1 MLYDVY
7 PIFPLCKCGNIDPYA
22 EKQYTL
28 PLYEFLDE
36 NNTFIYPPD
45 GEFKTLFPATYHEG
59 IKAAITQEFYYR
71 QVGQY
76 IPQKFLRRFHRLLNE
91 RQTAWIK
98 LIDSEEIVKPEQATR
113 NYDMTEERAQH
124 VESENQGNASSNS
137 QTVTSDSGNTT
148 ATSTATAWVSDT
160 PDGSVSDIET
170 YMSSANKN
178 QSDSTGTSET
188 TGNATTDGSSQNA
201 GSSSGDLTE
210 NIHRYGNI
218 GVTTFEKIIEGYRN
232 SASWCA
238 FEQVIFPEVNKL
250 FFALM

>member
-1 MLYDVY
+1 MLYDMY
-7 PIFPLCKCGNIDPYA
+7 PIFPFGNCGIIDPYA

-28 PLYEFLDE
+28 PFYEFLDE
-36 NNTFIYPPD
+36 NNTFIYPSE
-45 GEFKTLFPATYHEG
+45 GEFKTLFPANYHEG
-59 IKAAITQEFYYR
+59 IKAAIIQEFYYR

-98 LIDSEEIVKPEQATR
+98 LIDSEEIVQPEQATR
-113 NYDMTEERAQH
+113 NYDMTEERTQH
-124 VESENQGNASSNS
+124 AESENQGNASSNS
-137 QTVTSDSGNTT
+137 QTTTSDT
-148 ATSTATAWVSDT
+148 ATNGATAWVSDT

-178 QSDSTGTSET
+178 QSNSEAN
-188 TGNATTDGSSQNA
+188 GNATTDGSSQNA

-210 NIHRYGNI
+210 NIHRFGNI

-250 FFALM
+250 FLALM

>member
-1 MLYDVY
+1 MNFDNY
-7 PIFPLCKCGNIDPYA
+7 PCFPFGGCGVIDPFA

-36 NNTFIYPPD
+36 NNSFIYPSEA
-45 GEFKTLFPATYHEG
+45 EFKTLFPASYHEG
-59 IKAAITQEFYYR
+59 IKAAIIQEFYYR

-91 RQTAWIK
+91 RQAAWVK
-98 LIDSEEIVKPEQATR
+98 LVESEEIVQPEQATR
-113 NYDMTEERAQH
+113 NYDMTEERTQH
-124 VESENQGNASSNS
+124 VESENQGNTSSGS
-137 QTVTSDSGNTT
+137 QTITSDNGKTTGTSG
-148 ATSTATAWVSDT
+148 ATAWVSDT

-178 QSDSTGTSET
+178 QSNSEGTT
-188 TGNATTDGSSQNA
+188 TASGNATTNGSSKNS
-201 GSSSGDLTE
+201 GSSSGDSTE
-210 NIHRYGNI
+210 NVHRYGNI

-232 SASWCA
+232 SVVWCA

>member
-1 MLYDVY
+1 MMFDMY
-7 PIFPLCKCGNIDPYA
+7 PFFPFGDCGIIDPYA

-36 NNTFIYPPD
+36 NNSFIYPSE
-45 GEFKTLFPATYHEG
+45 GEFKTLFPTNYHEG
-59 IKAAITQEFYYR
+59 IKAAIIQEFYYR

-91 RQTAWIK
+91 RQAAWIK
-98 LIDSEEIVKPEQATR
+98 LVDSEEILQPEYATR
-113 NYDMTEERAQH
+113 NYDMTEERTQH

-137 QTVTSDSGNTT
+137 QTITTDNGKTTGTSGG
-148 ATSTATAWVSDT
+148 TAWVSDT
-160 PDGSVSDIET
+160 PDGSVSDIEN

-178 QSDSTGTSET
+178 QSNSEGTTEAN
-188 TGNATTDGSSQNA
+188 GNATTDGSSQNA

-232 SASWCA
+232 SVVWCA

>member
-1 MLYDVY
+1 MLYDMY
-7 PIFPLCKCGNIDPYA
+7 PIFPFGNCGTIDPYA

-28 PLYEFLDE
+28 PFYEFLDE
-36 NNTFIYPPD
+36 NNTFIYPSE
-45 GEFKTLFPATYHEG
+45 GEFKTLFPANYHEG
-59 IKAAITQEFYYR
+59 IKAAIIQEFYYR

-91 RQTAWIK
+91 RQDAWIK
-98 LIDSEEIVKPEQATR
+98 LIGSEDIVQPEYATR
-113 NYDMTEERAQH
+113 NYDMTEERTQH

-137 QTVTSDSGNTT
+137 QTTTSDTGSSG
-148 ATSTATAWVSDT
+148 ATAWISDT

-178 QSDSTGTSET
+178 QSNSEAN
-188 TGNATTDGSSQNA
+188 GNATTDGSSQNA

>member
-1 MLYDVY
+1 MLYDMY
-7 PIFPLCKCGNIDPYA
+7 PIFPFGNCGIIDPYA

-28 PLYEFLDE
+28 PFYEFLDE
-36 NNTFIYPPD
+36 NNTFIYPSE
-45 GEFKTLFPATYHEG
+45 GEFKTLFPANYHEG
-59 IKAAITQEFYYR
+59 IKAAIIQEFYYR

-91 RQTAWIK
+91 RQAAWIK
-98 LIDSEEIVKPEQATR
+98 LIGSEEIVQPDYATR
-113 NYDMTEERAQH
+113 NYDMTEERTQH

-137 QTVTSDSGNTT
+137 QTTTSDT
-148 ATSTATAWVSDT
+148 ASNGTTAWVSDT

-178 QSDSTGTSET
+178 QSNSEAN
-188 TGNATTDGSSQNA
+188 GNATTDGSSQNA

-210 NIHRYGNI
+210 NIRRFGNI

-238 FEQVIFPEVNKL
+238 FEQIIFPEVNKL

>member
-1 MLYDVY
+1 MYDMY
-7 PIFPLCKCGNIDPYA
+7 PIIPFGTCGIIDPYA

-36 NNTFIYPPD
+36 NNSFIYPSE
-45 GEFKTLFPATYHEG
+45 GEFKTLFPANYHEV
-59 IKAAITQEFYYR
+59 IKAAIIQEFYYR

-91 RQTAWIK
+91 RQAAWVK
-98 LIDSEEIVKPEQATR
+98 LVDSEEIVQPEYATR
-113 NYDMTEERAQH
+113 NYDMTEERTQH
-124 VESENQGNASSNS
+124 VESENEGNASSNS
-137 QTVTSDSGNTT
+137 QTTTSDT
-148 ATSTATAWVSDT
+148 ASNGATAWVSDT

-178 QSDSTGTSET
+178 QSNTEANGNSATDGTS
-188 TGNATTDGSSQNA
+188 QNT

-210 NIHRYGNI
+210 NVHRFGNI

-232 SASWCA
+232 SVVWCA

>member
-1 MLYDVY
+1 MIYDMY
-7 PIFPLCKCGNIDPYA
+7 PIFPFGNCGIIDPYA

-28 PLYEFLDE
+28 PFYEFLDE
-36 NNTFIYPPD
+36 NNTFIYPSE
-45 GEFKTLFPATYHEG
+45 GEFKTLFPANYHEG
-59 IKAAITQEFYYR
+59 IKAAIIQEFYYR

-76 IPQKFLRRFHRLLNE
+76 VPQKFLRRFHRLLNE

-98 LIDSEEIVKPEQATR
+98 LIGSEEIVQPEYATR
-113 NYDMTEERAQH
+113 NYDMTEERTQH

-137 QTVTSDSGNTT
+137 QTTTSDSASNG
-148 ATSTATAWVSDT
+148 ATAWVSDT

-178 QSDSTGTSET
+178 QSNSEAN
-188 TGNATTDGSSQNA
+188 GNATTDGSSQNA

-232 SASWCA
+232 SVVWCA
-238 FEQVIFPEVNKL
+238 FEQIIFPEVNKL

>member
-1 MLYDVY
+1 MYDMY
-7 PIFPLCKCGNIDPYA
+7 PFFLFGDCGNIDPYA

-36 NNTFIYPPD
+36 NNSFIYPTD
-45 GEFKTLFPATYHEG
+45 AEFKTLFPANYHEG
-59 IKAAITQEFYYR
+59 IKAAIIQEFYYR

-91 RQTAWIK
+91 RQAAWIK
-98 LIDSEEIVKPEQATR
+98 LVDSEDVINPEYATR
-113 NYDMTEERAQH
+113 NYEITEERTQH

-137 QTVTSDSGNTT
+137 QTITT
-148 ATSTATAWVSDT
+148 DNGRTTGTIGATAWVSDT

-178 QSDSTGTSET
+178 QSNSEGTSEAS
-188 TGNATTDGSSQNA
+188 GNATTDGSSHNN
-201 GSSSGDLTE
+201 GSSSGNLSE

-232 SASWCA
+232 SVVWCS
-238 FEQVIFPEVNKL
+238 FENVIFPEVNKL

>member
-1 MLYDVY
+1 MLYDMY
-7 PIFPLCKCGNIDPYA
+7 TIIPYGNYVGIDPFA

-36 NNTFIYPPD
+36 DNVFIYPTD
-45 GEFKTLFPATYHEG
+45 GEFKTLFPADYHEG
-59 IKAAITQEFYYR
+59 IKAAIIQEFYYR

-91 RQTAWIK
+91 RQAAWVK
-98 LIDSEEIVKPEQATR
+98 LVESEELVHPEQATR
-113 NYDMTEERAQH
+113 NYDMTDERTQH
-124 VESENQGNASSNS
+124 VESENQGNASS
-137 QTVTSDSGNTT
+137 TSHTTTTDSGNTT
-148 ATSTATAWVSDT
+148 ATSGATSWMSDT

-178 QSDSTGTSET
+178 QSNSTGTSSAM
-188 TGNATTDGSSQNA
+188 GSANTDGSSRNE

-210 NIHRYGNI
+210 SIHRFGNI

-232 SASWCA
+232 SAAWCA
-238 FEQVIFPEVNKL
+238 FERVIFPEVNKL

>member
-1 MLYDVY
+1 MFYDVY
-7 PIFPLCKCGNIDPYA
+7 PFYPINTTGFIDPFA

-36 NNTFIYPPD
+36 TNVFIYPEN
-45 GEFKTLFPATYHEG
+45 GEYKTLFPADYNEV
-59 IKAAITQEFYYR
+59 IKAAIMQEFYYR

-91 RQTAWIK
+91 RQSAWVK
-98 LIDSEEIVKPEQATR
+98 LVSSEDLVQPEQATR
-113 NYDMTEERAQH
+113 NYDMTEERTQH

-137 QTVTSDSGNTT
+137 KTVTSDSGKTT
-148 ATSTATAWVSDT
+148 GTSGATAWVSDT

-178 QSDSTGTSET
+178 QSDSEGTSEAS
-188 TGNATTDGSSQNA
+188 GNATTDGSSQNE

-210 NIHRYGNI
+210 NIHRFGNI

>member
-1 MLYDVY
+1 MYDMY
-7 PIFPLCKCGNIDPYA
+7 PIFPFGNCGIIDPYA

-28 PLYEFLDE
+28 PFYEFLDE
-36 NNTFIYPPD
+36 NNTFIYPSE
-45 GEFKTLFPATYHEG
+45 GEFKTLFPANYHEG
-59 IKAAITQEFYYR
+59 IKAAIVQEFYYR

-91 RQTAWIK
+91 RQAAWIK
-98 LIDSEEIVKPEQATR
+98 LIGSEEIVQPEYATR
-113 NYDMTEERAQH
+113 NYDMTEERTQH

-137 QTVTSDSGNTT
+137 QTTTSDT
-148 ATSTATAWVSDT
+148 ASNGVTAWVSDT

-178 QSDSTGTSET
+178 QSNSEAN
-188 TGNATTDGSSQNA
+188 GNAITDGSSQNA

-232 SASWCA
+232 SVVWCA

-250 FFALM
+250 FFVLV

>member
-1 MLYDVY
+1 MLYDMY
-7 PIFPLCKCGNIDPYA
+7 PIFPFGNCGIIDPYA

-28 PLYEFLDE
+28 PFYEFLDE
-36 NNTFIYPPD
+36 NNTFIYPSE
-45 GEFKTLFPATYHEG
+45 GEFKSLFPANYHEG
-59 IKAAITQEFYYR
+59 IKAAIIQEFYYR

-91 RQTAWIK
+91 RQAAWIK
-98 LIDSEEIVKPEQATR
+98 LIGSEEIVQPEQATR
-113 NYDMTEERAQH
+113 NYDMTEERTQH

-137 QTVTSDSGNTT
+137 QTTTSDTT
-148 ATSTATAWVSDT
+148 SNGATAWVSDT
-160 PDGSVSDIET
+160 PDGYVSDIET

-178 QSDSTGTSET
+178 QSNSEAN
-188 TGNATTDGSSQNA
+188 GNATTDGSSQNA

-210 NIHRYGNI
+210 NIHRFGNI

>member
-1 MLYDVY
+1 MFDLHY
-7 PIFPLCKCGNIDPYA
+7 PFMVSDYGGIDTYE

-36 NNTFIYPPD
+36 NNPFIYPS
-45 GEFKTLFPATYHEG
+45 GAEFKSLFPSDYHDG
-59 IKAAITQEFYYR
+59 IKAAIIQEFYYR

-76 IPQKFLRRFHRLLNE
+76 IPQKFLRRFHRLINE
-91 RQTAWIK
+91 REAAWIK
-98 LIDSEEIVKPEQATR
+98 LIDSEELVQPDQATR
-113 NYDMTEERAQH
+113 NYDMTEEREQQ
-124 VESENQGNASSNS
+124 VNSSNQGRSSTNS
-137 QTVTSDSGNTT
+137 QTYTSDIGTTTGTSG
-148 ATSTATAWVSDT
+148 ATAWVSDT

-178 QSDSTGTSET
+178 HSSSEGTSQT
-188 TGNATTDGSSQNA
+188 NGSATTDGSSQNA
-201 GSSSGDLTE
+201 GESSGDLTE
-210 NIHRYGNI
+210 SIRRYGNI

-238 FEQVIFPEVNKL
+238 FEKVIFPEVNKL

>member
-1 MLYDVY
+1 MYDIW
-7 PIFPLCKCGNIDPYA
+7 PIITFSNCETIDPYA

-28 PLYEFLDE
+28 PLYMFLDE

-45 GEFKTLFPATYHEG
+45 CEFKTLFPDSYHEG
-59 IKAAITQEFYYR
+59 IKVAITQEFYYR

-91 RQTAWIK
+91 RQEAWIK
-98 LIDSEEIVKPEQATR
+98 LIDSEEIVKPDQATR
-113 NYDMTEERAQH
+113 NYDITEERAQH
-124 VESENQGNASSNS
+124 VDSENHGNASSNNK
-137 QTVTSDSGNTT
+137 TTTSDSASSETT
-148 ATSTATAWVSDT
+148 SWVSDT

-178 QSDSTGTSET
+178 HSSSESNGDSTT
-188 TGNATTDGSSQNA
+188 NGSSQSE

-210 NIHRYGNI
+210 NIRRYGNI

-232 SASWCA
+232 SAVWCA

>member
-1 MLYDVY
+1 MLYDIY
-7 PIFPLCKCGNIDPYA
+7 PIFPFANCGNIDPYA

-36 NNTFIYPPD
+36 SNSFIYPSD
-45 GEFKTLFPATYHEG
+45 GEFKTLFPANYHEG

-91 RQTAWIK
+91 RQEAWIK
-98 LIDSEEIVKPEQATR
+98 LIDSEEIIKPEYATR
-113 NYDMTEERAQH
+113 NYDITEERAQH

-137 QTVTSDSGNTT
+137 QSTTSDK
-148 ATSTATAWVSDT
+148 ATNGSTAWVSDT

-178 QSDSTGTSET
+178 QSNSEAN
-188 TGNATTDGSSQNA
+188 GSATTDGSSQNS

-218 GVTTFEKIIEGYRN
+218 GVTTFDKIIESYRN
-232 SASWCA
+232 SVVWCA

>member
-1 MLYDVY
+1 MYDMY
-7 PIFPLCKCGNIDPYA
+7 PIIRFGNCETIDLYA

-45 GEFKTLFPATYHEG
+45 GEFKALFPASYHEG

-91 RQTAWIK
+91 RQEAWIK
-98 LIDSEEIVKPEQATR
+98 LIDSEEVIKPEYSTR
-113 NYDMTEERAQH
+113 NYDITEERAQH
-124 VESENQGNASSNS
+124 AESENQGNASSNS
-137 QTVTSDSGNTT
+137 QTTTSDN
-148 ATSTATAWVSDT
+148 ATNDSTAWVSDT

-170 YMSSANKN
+170 YMSSANKS
-178 QSDSTGTSET
+178 QSNSEAN
-188 TGNATTDGSSQNA
+188 GNSATDGSSQNS

-218 GVTTFEKIIEGYRN
+218 GVTTFDKIIEGYRN
-232 SASWCA
+232 SVVWCS

>member
-1 MLYDVY
+1 MLYDMY
-7 PIFPLCKCGNIDPYA
+7 PIFPFGKCGIIDPYA

-36 NNTFIYPPD
+36 NNAFIYPSE
-45 GEFKTLFPATYHEG
+45 GEFKSLFPDNYHDG

-91 RQTAWIK
+91 RQAAWIK
-98 LIDSEEIVKPEQATR
+98 LIDSEEIVQPEYATR
-113 NYDMTEERAQH
+113 NYDMTEERTQH
-124 VESENQGNASSNS
+124 AESENQGNTSSNS
-137 QTVTSDSGNTT
+137 QTTTSDT
-148 ATSTATAWVSDT
+148 ATNGATAWVSDT

-178 QSDSTGTSET
+178 QSNSEAN
-188 TGNATTDGSSQNA
+188 GNATTDGSSQNA

-210 NIHRYGNI
+210 NIHRFGNI

-238 FEQVIFPEVNKL
+238 FEQIIFPEVNKL

>member
-1 MLYDVY
+1 MYDMH
-7 PIFPLCKCGNIDPYA
+7 PILPDGNYAGIDTYA

-36 NNTFIYPPD
+36 DNVFIYRTD
-45 GEFKTLFPATYHEG
+45 GEFKTLFPVDYHEG
-59 IKAAITQEFYYR
+59 IKAAIIQEFYYR

-91 RQTAWIK
+91 RQAAWIK
-98 LIDSEEIVKPEQATR
+98 LIDSEEIVQPEQATR
-113 NYDMTEERAQH
+113 NYDMTEERTQH
-124 VESENQGNASSNS
+124 VESENEGNASSNS
-137 QTVTSDSGNTT
+137 QTTTSDSGNTT
-148 ATSTATAWVSDT
+148 ATSGGTSWVSDT
-160 PDGSVSDIET
+160 PDGSISDIET

-178 QSDSTGTSET
+178 QTNSTGKSEAS
-188 TGNATTDGSSQNA
+188 GNATTDGSSQNA

-210 NIHRYGNI
+210 NIHRFGNI

-232 SASWCA
+232 SSSWCA

>member
-1 MLYDVY
+1 MYDMY
-7 PIFPLCKCGNIDPYA
+7 PIFPFGDCGIIDPYA

-28 PLYEFLDE
+28 PFYEFLDE
-36 NNTFIYPPD
+36 NNTFIYPSE
-45 GEFKTLFPATYHEG
+45 GEFKTLFPANYHEG
-59 IKAAITQEFYYR
+59 IKAAIIQEFYYR

-91 RQTAWIK
+91 RQAAWIK
-98 LIDSEEIVKPEQATR
+98 LIGSEEIVQPEYATR
-113 NYDMTEERAQH
+113 NYDMTEERTQH

-137 QTVTSDSGNTT
+137 QTTTSDT
-148 ATSTATAWVSDT
+148 ASNGATAWVSDT

-178 QSDSTGTSET
+178 QSNSEAN
-188 TGNATTDGSSQNA
+188 GNATTDGSSQNA

-210 NIHRYGNI
+210 NIRRYGNI

-232 SASWCA
+232 SVVWCA

>member
-1 MLYDVY
+1 MTFNMC
-7 PIFPLCKCGNIDPYA
+7 PIFPFGDCGLIDPYA
-22 EKQYTL
+22 DKQYTL

-36 NNTFIYPPD
+36 NNSFIYPFEA
-45 GEFKTLFPATYHEG
+45 EFKTLFPADYNVV
-59 IKAAITQEFYYR
+59 IKAAIIQEFYYR

-91 RQTAWIK
+91 RQAAWIK
-98 LIDSEEIVKPEQATR
+98 LVDSEETVQPEYATR
-113 NYDMTEERAQH
+113 NYDITEERTQH
-124 VESENQGNASSNS
+124 VESENEGNASSNS
-137 QTVTSDSGNTT
+137 QTTTSDSGNTT
-148 ATSTATAWVSDT
+148 ATSGGTSWVSDT

-178 QSDSTGTSET
+178 QTNSTGTSET
-188 TGNATTDGSSQNA
+188 SGNATTDGSSQNT

-210 NIHRYGNI
+210 NIHRFGNI